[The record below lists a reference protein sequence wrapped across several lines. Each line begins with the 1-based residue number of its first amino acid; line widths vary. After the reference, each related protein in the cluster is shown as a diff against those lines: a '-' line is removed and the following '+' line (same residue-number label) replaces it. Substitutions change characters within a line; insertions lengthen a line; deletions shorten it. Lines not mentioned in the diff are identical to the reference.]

1 MNMQLDDA
9 VEYHYDRFPPEK
21 IDYNFFID
29 ELLKATDAL
38 SRFDQII
45 KKLHNSELFL
55 APLRNQEAVLSSRI
69 EGTISTVD
77 ELFQYEA
84 DEDSITNINVRP
96 DVIET
101 IMYQRALKDAQYAL
115 EKGYKFSLSF
125 IKSIHKQLLSHGR
138 GATKSPGEFKKQQN
152 YLADTST
159 KKIQF
164 IPIRAELLNDGLERL
179 IDFIENSPLPPLLK
193 VAIAHLEFE
202 ALHPFQDGNGRIGRM
217 IITLLL
223 WKYQSLSQPYFYI
236 SGYFEEHKDE
246 YIEAMRN
253 VSKNYD
259 WNNWIKFFL
268 IAVQQQA
275 VNNFEIAEK
284 IESLYTNM
292 KSEFTKILAS
302 KWSVDVLDYFFTNPI
317 FRHNKFLKATNIPST
332 TATSIIRKLIENGL
346 LLELREPSGR
356 RAGLY
361 MFEPLLKIVRV

>member
-1 MNMQLDDA
+1 MQLEGA
-9 VEYHYDRFPPEK
+9 VEYHYDKFPPEK

-29 ELLKATDAL
+29 ELVRATDAL

-77 ELFQYEA
+77 ELLQYEA
-84 DEDSITNINVRP
+84 DDDGVTITKARP

-101 IMYQRALKDAQYAL
+101 IMYQRALKEAQYAL
-115 EKGYKFSLSF
+115 ENGYTFSLSF
-125 IKSIHKQLLSHGR
+125 IKTVHKQLLSHGR
-138 GATKSPGEFKKQQN
+138 GASKSPGEFKKQQN

-159 KKIQF
+159 KKIKF
-164 IPIRAELLNDGLERL
+164 IPIRAELLNDGLDRWV
-179 IDFIENSPLPPLLK
+179 DFIENSTLPPLLK
-193 VAIAHLEFE
+193 VALAHLEFE

-223 WKYQSLSQPYFYI
+223 WKYQALSQPHFYI
-236 SGYFEEHKDE
+236 SGYFEENKDE

-253 VSKNYD
+253 VSKNND
-259 WNNWIKFFL
+259 WNSWIKFFL

-275 VNNFEIAEK
+275 IKNLEIAET

-292 KSEFTKILAS
+292 KSEFTELLSS
-302 KWSVDVLDYFFTNPI
+302 KWSVVVLDYFFTNPI
-317 FRHNKFLKATNIPST
+317 FRHNKFLKATKLPST
-332 TATSIIRKLIENGL
+332 TATSIMRKLINNGYL
-346 LLELREPSGR
+346 IEISEPSGR
-356 RAGLY
+356 RAGMY
-361 MFEPLLKIVRV
+361 MFEPLLQLVRV